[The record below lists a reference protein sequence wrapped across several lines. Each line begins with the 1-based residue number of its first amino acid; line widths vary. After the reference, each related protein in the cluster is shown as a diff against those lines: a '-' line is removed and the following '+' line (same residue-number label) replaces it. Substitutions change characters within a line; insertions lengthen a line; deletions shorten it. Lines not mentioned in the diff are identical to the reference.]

1 MSCFSA
7 RQKEVSTKP
16 QPVERTTYDSVLVT
30 GGAGYIGSHTVL
42 ELLEVGKHVVVVD
55 NLSNSCEESLK
66 RVSQI
71 TKNNKITFYKADVRD
86 EVALAKIFAAHTI
99 VSVVHF
105 AGLKS
110 VSESISLPLEYYS
123 VNVTGTGVLLKTM
136 KTHGCSK
143 IVFSSSAT
151 VYGQPQYIPLTESH
165 PLGPINPYGRSK
177 YMAELVIE
185 DFCAANPTFQGVAL
199 RYFNPI
205 GAHSSG
211 LIGEDPAGIPNNLV
225 PYVTQVM
232 TGKLPHLNVF
242 GTDYE
247 TKDGSGVRDFIH
259 VVDLAQGHVA
269 ALKHLEDVDGGFRVY
284 NMGTGNGYSVLE
296 IVKAMEQVSGLTIK
310 MEMKG
315 RREGD
320 AGEVVASPDKA
331 NNALKWAANRTIV
344 DMCETSWRW
353 QKGNPDGYGYT
364 VAHNA

>member
-1 MSCFSA
+1 MFSCASRDKDVTVAPKSA
-7 RQKEVSTKP
+7 KA
-16 QPVERTTYDSVLVT
+16 VERTTYDSVLVT

-42 ELLEVGKHVVVVD
+42 ELLNAGQHVVVVD

-66 RVSQI
+66 RVAKI
-71 TKNNKITFYKADVRD
+71 TGNNKITFYKADIRD
-86 EVALAKIFAAHTI
+86 EAALSKIFASHTI

-123 VNVTGTGVLLKTM
+123 VNTM
-136 KTHGCSK
+136 KANGCSK

-151 VYGQPQYIPLTESH
+151 VYGQPQFMPLTESH

-177 YMAELVIE
+177 YVAELLIQ
-185 DFCAANPTFQGVAL
+185 DFCAANPSFQGVAL

-205 GAHSSG
+205 GAHPSG

-242 GTDYE
+242 GTDYD

-269 ALKHLEDVDGGFRVY
+269 ALKHLEDAQGGFMVY

-320 AGEVVASPDKA
+320 AGEVVASPEKA
-331 NNALKWAANRTIV
+331 NAALKWAANRTIV

-353 QKGNPDGYGYT
+353 QKGNPDGYGYAAT
-364 VAHNA
+364 HSA